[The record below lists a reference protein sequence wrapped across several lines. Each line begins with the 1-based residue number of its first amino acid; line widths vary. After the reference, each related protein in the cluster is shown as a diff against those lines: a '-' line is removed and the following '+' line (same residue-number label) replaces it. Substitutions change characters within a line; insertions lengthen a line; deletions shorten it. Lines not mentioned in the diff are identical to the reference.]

1 MLRDKEL
8 GCFLIRLSDKA
19 TGYIL
24 SYRGRDRCRHFVI
37 NQSKAGQFIVSGDTE
52 EHETLGELIEHY
64 KISPIEPFREYLTC
78 SCLESSRGEVYDI
91 IKVDLR
97 EKPVVSVRAVRSL
110 WDSQSDRQGDWTRA
124 SSSDNAGE
132 HPPLPLPPTLP
143 PKSSRKPEEVPTVP
157 RVPPVP
163 RRAGPLKCSSLDDQQ
178 GSDQRRVLY
187 AQLEK
192 DKAMN
197 PQPRS
202 LEGLPKAPEGRVEG
216 LGPVAQHQTPSQR
229 GDIPSGRPGA
239 PGPASAPGPGPGTV
253 YSELLSLLDCKS
265 KSLPLLDL
273 DLDSEEGDN
282 NSYRLSPPSFT
293 PPRLSPN
300 PTKRTT
306 SPSLLDQSYPSGP
319 SLLDQRYPSGPS
331 LLDQRYHKDTSKR
344 PPIISHSL
352 EHLCNS
358 PIPALVYQL
367 AGRPRDQEGPM
378 TSSPQEEEEVA
389 NSLYA
394 EVPCEPVLRLLLDDT
409 YEHIPELGLKGS
421 ARPYE
426 QIPELGLK
434 GSARPYEHIPELGL
448 KGSARPYEHIPEL
461 GLKGSARPYEHIPE
475 LGLKGSARPYEHIPE
490 LGLKGSARPYE
501 HIPELGLKGSARPYE
516 HIPELGLKGSARPY
530 EHIPELGLKGSARP
544 YEHIPELGLKGS
556 ARPYEHIPE
565 LGLKGSAR
573 PYEHIPELGLK
584 GSARPYEQIPEL
596 GLKGS
601 ARPYEH
607 IPELGLKGSARPYE
621 HIPELGLKGSA
632 RPYEQIPEL
641 GLKGSARPYEQ
652 IPELGLKGSAS
663 PANNHTY
670 ESVEE
675 LKSKHITSS
684 WGIKKWR
691 WLFPE
696 RQKK

>member
-1 MLRDKEL
+1 MDQRLPAVESQQDQGTEGSLGTGCRHREMALKWFEETQASLILHEGNFPSWFEGFITRRDAEEMLRDKEL

-19 TGYIL
+19 MGYIL

-37 NQSKAGQFIVSGDTE
+37 NQSKSGQFIVSGDTE

-64 KISPIEPFREYLTC
+64 KTSPIEPFREYLTC

-132 HPPLPLPPTLP
+132 HPPPLPLPPTLP

-163 RRAGPLKCSSLDDQQ
+163 RTCPLKCSSLDDQQ
-178 GSDQRRVLY
+178 GSAQRRVLY

-192 DKAMN
+192 HKAMN

-202 LEGLPKAPEGRVEG
+202 LEGLPRAPEGRAEG
-216 LGPVAQHQTPSQR
+216 LGPVAQHQTPPQR
-229 GDIPSGRPGA
+229 GDIPSGRPRA
-239 PGPASAPGPGPGTV
+239 PGPASAPGPGPGATV

-273 DLDSEEGDN
+273 DLDSDEGAN

-319 SLLDQRYPSGPS
+319 SLLDQSYPSGPS

-378 TSSPQEEEEVA
+378 TSSMTSSPQEEEE
-389 NSLYA
+389 
-394 EVPCEPVLRLLLDDT
+394 
-409 YEHIPELGLKGS
+409 
-421 ARPYE
+421 
-426 QIPELGLK
+426 
-434 GSARPYEHIPELGL
+434 
-448 KGSARPYEHIPEL
+448 
-461 GLKGSARPYEHIPE
+461 
-475 LGLKGSARPYEHIPE
+475 
-490 LGLKGSARPYE
+490 
-501 HIPELGLKGSARPYE
+501 
-516 HIPELGLKGSARPY
+516 
-530 EHIPELGLKGSARP
+530 
-544 YEHIPELGLKGS
+544 
-556 ARPYEHIPE
+556 
-565 LGLKGSAR
+565 
-573 PYEHIPELGLK
+573 
-584 GSARPYEQIPEL
+584 
-596 GLKGS
+596 
-601 ARPYEH
+601 
-607 IPELGLKGSARPYE
+607 
-621 HIPELGLKGSA
+621 
-632 RPYEQIPEL
+632 
-641 GLKGSARPYEQ
+641 
-652 IPELGLKGSAS
+652 
-663 PANNHTY
+663 
-670 ESVEE
+670 
-675 LKSKHITSS
+675 
-684 WGIKKWR
+684 KWR

>member
-1 MLRDKEL
+1 MEPAVESQQDQGTEGNLGTGCRHREMALKWFMETQAPVILHEGNFPSWFEGFITRRDAEEMLRDKEL

-19 TGYIL
+19 MGYIL

-37 NQSKAGQFIVSGDTE
+37 NQSKSGQFIVSGDTE

-64 KISPIEPFREYLTC
+64 KTSPIEPFREYLTF
-78 SCLESSRGEVYDI
+78 SCLESSRGEVYDV
-91 IKVDLR
+91 IKVNLR
-97 EKPVVSVRAVRSL
+97 EKPGVSVRAVRSL
-110 WDSQSDRQGDWTRA
+110 WDAQSDQQGDWTRDNP
-124 SSSDNAGE
+124 SDHAEE
-132 HPPLPLPPTLP
+132 HPPPPTLP
-143 PKSSRKPEEVPTVP
+143 PKSSRKPEEEPSVPTVP

-163 RRAGPLKCSSLDDQQ
+163 RRASPLKSSSLDYHQ
-178 GSDQRRVLY
+178 GSAQRRALY

-192 DKAMN
+192 HKAMN

-202 LEGLPKAPEGRVEG
+202 LEGLPRAPEGRAEG
-216 LGPVAQHQTPSQR
+216 LGPVAQHQTPPQR
-229 GDIPSGRPGA
+229 GGIPSGKPGA
-239 PGPASAPGPGPGTV
+239 PGPASAPGPDPGTV

-273 DLDSEEGDN
+273 DPDSEEGAN
-282 NSYRLSPPSFT
+282 NSYRLSTPSFT
-293 PPRLSPN
+293 PLRLSPN

-319 SLLDQRYPSGPS
+319 SLLDKSYPSGPS
-331 LLDQRYHKDTSKR
+331 LLDQSYHKDTSKR

-367 AGRPRDQEGPM
+367 AGRPREQEGTMTSFMTSSM

-426 QIPELGLK
+426 
-434 GSARPYEHIPELGL
+434 HIPELGL

-461 GLKGSARPYEHIPE
+461 GLKGSARP
-475 LGLKGSARPYEHIPE
+475 S
-490 LGLKGSARPYE
+490 
-501 HIPELGLKGSARPYE
+501 
-516 HIPELGLKGSARPY
+516 
-530 EHIPELGLKGSARP
+530 
-544 YEHIPELGLKGS
+544 
-556 ARPYEHIPE
+556 
-565 LGLKGSAR
+565 
-573 PYEHIPELGLK
+573 
-584 GSARPYEQIPEL
+584 
-596 GLKGS
+596 
-601 ARPYEH
+601 
-607 IPELGLKGSARPYE
+607 
-621 HIPELGLKGSA
+621 
-632 RPYEQIPEL
+632 
-641 GLKGSARPYEQ
+641 
-652 IPELGLKGSAS
+652 
-663 PANNHTY
+663 ANNHTY

-675 LKSKHITSS
+675 LKSKHTTSS

>member
-1 MLRDKEL
+1 MEPAVESQQDQGTGGNLGTGCRHREMALKWFMETQAPLILHEGNFPSWFEGFITRRDAEEMLRDKEL

-19 TGYIL
+19 MGYIL

-37 NQSKAGQFIVSGDTE
+37 NQSKSGQFIVSGDTE

-64 KISPIEPFREYLTC
+64 KASPIEPFREYLTC
-78 SCLESSRGEVYDI
+78 SCLESSRGEVYDV
-91 IKVDLR
+91 IKVNLR
-97 EKPVVSVRAVRSL
+97 EKPGVSVRAVRSL
-110 WDSQSDRQGDWTRA
+110 WDAQSDQQGDWTRD
-124 SSSDNAGE
+124 SPSDHTEE
-132 HPPLPLPPTLP
+132 HPPPPTLP
-143 PKSSRKPEEVPTVP
+143 PKSSRKPEEEASVPTVP

-163 RRAGPLKCSSLDDQQ
+163 RRAGPLKSSSLDYQQ
-178 GSDQRRVLY
+178 GSAQRRALY

-192 DKAMN
+192 HKAMN

-202 LEGLPKAPEGRVEG
+202 LEGLPRALEGRAEG
-216 LGPVAQHQTPSQR
+216 LGPVAQHQTPPQR
-229 GDIPSGRPGA
+229 GGIPSGKPGA
-239 PGPASAPGPGPGTV
+239 PGPASAPGPDPGTV

-265 KSLPLLDL
+265 RSLPLLDL
-273 DLDSEEGDN
+273 DPDSEEGAN
-282 NSYRLSPPSFT
+282 NSYRLSTPSFT

-319 SLLDQRYPSGPS
+319 SLLDQS
-331 LLDQRYHKDTSKR
+331 YHKDTSKR

-367 AGRPRDQEGPM
+367 AGRPRDQEVTM
-378 TSSPQEEEEVA
+378 TSSPQEEVA

-409 YEHIPELGLKGS
+409 
-421 ARPYE
+421 
-426 QIPELGLK
+426 
-434 GSARPYEHIPELGL
+434 YEHIPELGL

-530 EHIPELGLKGSARP
+530 ENIPELGLKGSARP
-544 YEHIPELGLKGS
+544 S
-556 ARPYEHIPE
+556 
-565 LGLKGSAR
+565 
-573 PYEHIPELGLK
+573 
-584 GSARPYEQIPEL
+584 
-596 GLKGS
+596 
-601 ARPYEH
+601 
-607 IPELGLKGSARPYE
+607 
-621 HIPELGLKGSA
+621 
-632 RPYEQIPEL
+632 
-641 GLKGSARPYEQ
+641 
-652 IPELGLKGSAS
+652 
-663 PANNHTY
+663 ANNHTY

-675 LKSKHITSS
+675 LKSKHTTSS
-684 WGIKKWR
+684 WGIKVGTASR
-691 WLFPE
+691 YVHGNGSVVVTVIHC
-696 RQKK
+696 